1 MYKIY
6 LLTDVVSRSNEALF
20 VDGIVFS
27 VENIKTVN
35 QESKY
40 EIKFCKYLKRLLL
53 AVSND
58 VN

>member
-35 QESKY
+35 
-40 EIKFCKYLKRLLL
+40 
-53 AVSND
+53 
-58 VN
+58 